1 MVATNHRGGG
11 DEQHIPHENNDPHK
25 KNEPQDHNSENE
37 GETPSLESE
46 DAAPT
51 NELDEST
58 TSLDATDLD
67 AEARGLID
75 MLRCAL
81 IALLSGGPEID
92 GSSSGRIILKWKRH
106 QDRPTPIK
114 IEITIDDPKV
124 LNAASESRDTF
135 HAEITNM
142 PKTPKSDS
150 SPGTSVQASK
160 GTRGSSRSGSAK
172 RDSSSPAVR
181 VVQVA
186 EAIAR
191 FAIEKDG
198 GEMPFGEVTL
208 ILEGDGVTVHAKT
221 AKKIEL

>member
-1 MVATNHRGGG
+1 MVTTNHRGGG

-142 PKTPKSDS
+142 PKTTTLRATNQPNDRCHADS
-150 SPGTSVQASK
+150 
-160 GTRGSSRSGSAK
+160 RRSSRS
-172 RDSSSPAVR
+172 
-181 VVQVA
+181 
-186 EAIAR
+186 
-191 FAIEKDG
+191 
-198 GEMPFGEVTL
+198 
-208 ILEGDGVTVHAKT
+208 
-221 AKKIEL
+221 